1 MWVTLSQKARDRGIN
16 LGPQELLDK
25 LASFDTEAEAVQWAK
40 DNDYDFML
48 GRRSGGTRTGT
59 TTTRGKTSWK

>member
-1 MWVTLSQKARDRGIN
+1 MGDTISKGKRQGIN

-40 DNDYDFML
+40 DMIMTL
-48 GRRSGGTRTGT
+48 C
-59 TTTRGKTSWK
+59 